1 MATPVPS
8 INVIGNPANRR
19 VAYFQQAQESR
30 GLPPAIVHSY
40 QDLISNSR
48 SLDDIILPGSII
60 RIDSPGEDFEVEKL
74 LLREGTEAASQE
86 GSPCLEVGR
95 IDQPKNEHGLILNP
109 RQWYLGFRK
118 VLKRWEDQLSRIPG
132 IRCVTPPS
140 DILTM
145 FDKRLCHARCQ
156 SAQVPVPASW
166 GPIHSYDDFIRLANE
181 RGANRA
187 FIKLAHGSSASG
199 VVAWR
204 RQDTRQ
210 IAITSAEIVRGQHF
224 KLYNSLKI
232 RRYTDQRD
240 IADLINVLAR
250 NHVHVE
256 DWFPKASVESGL
268 SFDLRVVTI
277 AGEPRHTVVR
287 QSANPMTNLH
297 LGNKRGRIELVH
309 ERLGPD
315 RLLEIQETSRR
326 TANLF
331 PKSLMLGL
339 DIAIS
344 PNFSKHVVL
353 EANAFGDLLPN
364 VLHQGVDTYTA
375 QVNAI
380 SLMTARKPH

>member
-1 MATPVPS
+1 MPP
-8 INVIGNPANRR
+8 IHLIGNPANRR
-19 VAYFQQAQESR
+19 IAYFQQALSSR

-40 QDLISNSR
+40 QDVISSSR
-48 SLDDIILPGSII
+48 SLEEILVPGSII

-74 LLREGTEAASQE
+74 LLKEGAQAASQE
-86 GSPCLEVGR
+86 GSPYLEVGR
-95 IDQPKNEHGLILNP
+95 IDQLENDRGLILNP

-118 VLKRWEDQLSRIPG
+118 VLQRWEDQLNRIPD

-140 DILTM
+140 NILVM

-166 GPIHSYDDFIRLANE
+166 GPIHSYDDFIRIANE
-181 RGANRA
+181 RSANRA

-199 VVAWR
+199 VIAWR

-210 IAITSAEIVRGQHF
+210 VAITSAEIVRGQHF

-232 RRYTDQRD
+232 RRYTNGSD

-268 SFDLRVVTI
+268 CFDLRVVTI
-277 AGEPRHTVVR
+277 AGEPCHTVVR

-309 ERLGPD
+309 QRLGPGQI
-315 RLLEIQETSRR
+315 LEIQETSRR

-331 PKSLMLGL
+331 PKSLMSGL

-364 VLHQGVDTYTA
+364 ILHQGVDTYTA
-375 QVNAI
+375 QVDAI
-380 SLMTARKPH
+380 VNMTARDPS

>member
-1 MATPVPS
+1 MVTRVPP
-8 INVIGNPANRR
+8 IYVIGNPANRR
-19 VAYFQQAQESR
+19 VAYFQQAMASR

-40 QDLISNSR
+40 HDRISNSR
-48 SLDDIILPGSII
+48 SLEDIIVPGSIV

-74 LLREGTEAASQE
+74 LLREGAEVASQE
-86 GSPCLEVGR
+86 GSPWLDVGR
-95 IDQPKNEHGLILNP
+95 IDRLEYERGLILNP

-210 IAITSAEIVRGQHF
+210 VAITSAEIVRGQHF

-240 IADLINVLAR
+240 IADLIDELAR

-268 SFDLRVVTI
+268 CFDLRVVTI
-277 AGEPRHTVVR
+277 AGEPCHTVVR

-297 LGNKRGRIELVH
+297 LGNKRGRLELVQ

-315 RLLEIQETSRR
+315 RISEIQETSRR

-331 PKSLMLGL
+331 PKSLMCGL

-364 VLHQGVDTYTA
+364 VLHHNVDTYTA
-375 QVNAI
+375 QVDATI
-380 SLMTARKPH
+380 RMTAGDLN